1 MALYNS
7 SMNQASS
14 SGGGQNPLLVKLNYP
29 PGLFN
34 LCTEVNMILCD
45 LIFVEAEGDP
55 EKYRFQVELEF
66 VQCLA
71 NPNYLNC
78 K

>member
-1 MALYNS
+1 MA
-7 SMNQASS
+7 A
-14 SGGGQNPLLVKLNYP
+14 NPLISQLDLPAGNKDVQYMGFVLNWYYSR
-29 PGLFN
+29 
-34 LCTEVNMILCD
+34 
-45 LIFVEAEGDP
+45 VEGKDDP

-71 NPNYLNC
+71 NPQYLNC

>member
-1 MALYNS
+1 MCHPFLLTWLY
-7 SMNQASS
+7 
-14 SGGGQNPLLVKLNYP
+14 VIY
-29 PGLFN
+29 
-34 LCTEVNMILCD
+34 
-45 LIFVEAEGDP
+45 FVEAEGDP

-78 K
+78 KLGNNVCV